1 MSALAYNVF
10 WGEFVHCD
18 VGSCP
23 YPNPEGKFLEVGP
36 NYAVFDTRGDP
47 SAMGFF
53 VLAVEFKRHT
63 TVTIQGW
70 WSYELPRTLAYVV
83 SDKGLTAFECS
94 TGGGQQC
101 SVSGAAAPGVY
112 YIVFVDAWAAQ
123 TVRVEADGPLDLI
136 DVSPQRVA
144 CALWRAGVLRGQRI
158 TYAFNWPSRPGA
170 SVSQDI
176 VEGSCGPPDLQEAL
190 AFAAAAGLNA
200 TEASLLTRP
209 LGYNVTAV
217 ERKYGSAVF
226 YLQPDLTYVVPL
238 ALEVQWP
245 NAGRLLLVNPSN
257 VSVTWAVELR
267 LSNKTGSSGVAHGSR
282 LSLTNVTLPPR
293 SVYELYLYGVARE
306 GGSYV
311 FSYRIRAAGSYSWSN
326 YVFYTEGR
334 LVTQNGSFLN
344 WLWGRLEQ
352 FWGGVTG
359 DKCAEARGAGR
370 SWAAERLGLQGVVAE
385 LDAAA
390 GFVLMTTGVGELAK
404 AAGGAAKASEKA
416 LEIWRKLS
424 RPIKAVLY
432 LDLLANG
439 VLLGWDAYQEAA
451 SGQIPWREIADA
463 ALMAGGPVL
472 QRSRLMASLLASGSG
487 VMLFLGEPFDAA
499 QQFADDL
506 YAEASKYGNY
516 SHCFIDGAL
525 QAFSTYAQEATI
537 ANYLGVVSTFV
548 DWSKLEL
555 SRHWLGYRQIAA
567 LSAFDYKTP
576 GPIFKFDK
584 SGYRF
589 IAVNKEKLGYASS
602 GNVIMFEISSKDN
615 RLYSVARWNKFLRW
629 VSWLAV
635 EEGKYGGVDYELRL
649 ARFEYQESSGATKT
663 ALAAV
668 VVDKKTGVPLLLS
681 YNDYFMSLVVGKAL
695 QGGVMGRVYE
705 VTLAG
710 VKGQARAF
718 TFDFPGNMEKVAC
731 VNAAGCRW
739 ETLIKYLTGVLAP
752 ELYNA
757 RPEAV
762 GMEVFLIK
770 EAREVVSAKS
780 LAIDWLEPGSKGLF
794 LVQQPGTAFDVLAI
808 DREGRLVIVEVKRK
822 EYLKREEDLR
832 QLADKISYLR
842 QLDRIKGV
850 SVGDA
855 LSYLIAAYNGAGPS
869 GIGSHGASST
879 FVYEPVLQVL
889 NWKGDKTRVI
899 FSFVV
904 VDIDNHKAVVYTV
917 ERRLEEL
924 TYDFIKNVAKDA
936 YDLFDYVKTEG
947 GVDIRDVV
955 RATVAQYS
963 GTPPFLK

>member
-1 MSALAYNVF
+1 M
-10 WGEFVHCD
+10 
-18 VGSCP
+18 
-23 YPNPEGKFLEVGP
+23 
-36 NYAVFDTRGDP
+36 
-47 SAMGFF
+47 
-53 VLAVEFKRHT
+53 AVEFKKHT
-63 TVTIQGW
+63 AVTIQGW
-70 WSYELPRTLAYVV
+70 WSYQLPRALAYVV
-83 SDKGLTAFECS
+83 SDKGFAAFECS

-101 SVSGAAAPGVY
+101 VVSGTASPGVY

-123 TVRVEADGPLDLI
+123 TVRVEADGPLVLA

-158 TYAFNWPSRPGA
+158 TYAFDWPSRPGA
-170 SVSQDI
+170 AVSQDI
-176 VEGSCGPPDLQEAL
+176 DEGSCGPPDLQEAL

-525 QAFSTYAQEATI
+525 EAFSTYAQEVEI
-537 ANYLGVVSTFV
+537 AKWAGIVSTFV
-548 DWSKLEL
+548 DLSKLVNNK
-555 SRHWLGYRQIAA
+555 HWLGYRQLAA
-567 LSAFDYKTP
+567 LSAFP
-576 GPIFKFDK
+576 ASHGPIIPSYKFPIILRKYGKAPYIAMDHRRFGFNQAGEPRFYQLQIDAYGLRLSPKKVSLIDVISVGRYDVRVYVFENKDK
-584 SGYRF
+584 MFGIFSGD
-589 IAVNKEKLGYASS
+589 KPLLGVYNDMGRALLFSAIFGKNS
-602 GNVIMFEISSKDN
+602 EVLRRSVEGGEVYLI
-615 RLYSVARWNKFLRW
+615 RLYGLGVVEKWGVRLHDVVKDVAASLLYAAGRAEMGRIATEVAIAKPSGENVK
-629 VSWLAV
+629 LA
-635 EEGKYGGVDYELRL
+635 
-649 ARFEYQESSGATKT
+649 
-663 ALAAV
+663 
-668 VVDKKTGVPLLLS
+668 
-681 YNDYFMSLVVGKAL
+681 KAL
-695 QGGVMGRVYE
+695 GESLGAENALFISQAGAPRSADILGV
-705 VTLAG
+705 
-710 VKGQARAF
+710 
-718 TFDFPGNMEKVAC
+718 
-731 VNAAGCRW
+731 
-739 ETLIKYLTGVLAP
+739 
-752 ELYNA
+752 
-757 RPEAV
+757 
-762 GMEVFLIK
+762 
-770 EAREVVSAKS
+770 
-780 LAIDWLEPGSKGLF
+780 
-794 LVQQPGTAFDVLAI
+794 
-808 DREGRLVIVEVKRK
+808 
-822 EYLKREEDLR
+822 
-832 QLADKISYLR
+832 
-842 QLDRIKGV
+842 
-850 SVGDA
+850 
-855 LSYLIAAYNGAGPS
+855 
-869 GIGSHGASST
+869 
-879 FVYEPVLQVL
+879 
-889 NWKGDKTRVI
+889 
-899 FSFVV
+899 
-904 VDIDNHKAVVYTV
+904 
-917 ERRLEEL
+917 
-924 TYDFIKNVAKDA
+924 
-936 YDLFDYVKTEG
+936 
-947 GVDIRDVV
+947 
-955 RATVAQYS
+955 
-963 GTPPFLK
+963 